1 MAAPIYI
8 PINIVGGSLFPTSLP
23 IFVICVLFDGR
34 DDQFLLYLMKQ
45 SGYSSDFWSEDSYF
59 YLQPNNFLRVV
70 FCFTLTSL
78 TCQFC
83 LVCHCQWPLMAS
95 FIIQTQNTNMSL
107 PTRGSR
113 QREDCDVG
121 ATDV

>member
-45 SGYSSDFWSEDSYF
+45 SGYSSDIFWSEDSYF

-70 FCFTLTSL
+70 FCFTLNTAM
-78 TCQFC
+78 TFC
-83 LVCHCQWPLMAS
+83 
-95 FIIQTQNTNMSL
+95 FQTGENAKRNQ
-107 PTRGSR
+107 R
-113 QREDCDVG
+113 QDLWDILLN
-121 ATDV
+121 